1 MPFWVF
7 FVFSNY
13 FSCICPLNGLFYP
26 SVSFA
31 SVRRMES
38 IETDQDEMLRS
49 SAIRKSHRH
58 PNETPRQ
65 RGVSAIKPYEGF
77 GDVDHTIKELMSL

>member
-1 MPFWVF
+1 
-7 FVFSNY
+7 
-13 FSCICPLNGLFYP
+13 
-26 SVSFA
+26 
-31 SVRRMES
+31 MES